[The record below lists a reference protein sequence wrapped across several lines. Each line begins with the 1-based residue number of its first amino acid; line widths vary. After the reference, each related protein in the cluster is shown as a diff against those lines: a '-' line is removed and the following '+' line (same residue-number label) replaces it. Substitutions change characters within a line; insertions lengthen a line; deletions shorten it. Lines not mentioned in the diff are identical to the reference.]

1 MIGSKNTDL
10 NISWLR
16 EVLEEEPQLDIK
28 YISIRDVARAI
39 GANPE
44 GFERYIRRK
53 GIEPVFR
60 NLSSRGHLILCVT
73 EEQAKKIVRHRL
85 REGYLVSKPIN
96 RENGNGQQQ

>member
-73 EEQAKKIVRHRL
+73 EEQAKEIVRHRL

>member
-1 MIGSKNTDL
+1 MTGSGNKVTNL
-10 NISWLR
+10 NINPNWLQ
-16 EVLEEEPQLDIK
+16 EVLDIK